1 MTVQAPDMRVLA
13 SSTNSAVRDAP
24 AARRSGGGAFSLSN
38 GAMGAA
44 RTGPGHLQAICG
56 MEVLVALQGVEDKA
70 ERRKRAVRRG
80 QTALDALDALKLGVL
95 SGTLDQPAL
104 NQLKSAAAELTAA
117 TGEPG
122 LDQVLADIDLRVQ
135 VEIAK
140 LSRR

>member
-1 MTVQAPDMRVLA
+1 
-13 SSTNSAVRDAP
+13 
-24 AARRSGGGAFSLSN
+24 
-38 GAMGAA
+38 
-44 RTGPGHLQAICG
+44 
-56 MEVLVALQGVEDKA
+56 MELLVALQGVEDKA